1 MNRIITGKLRL
12 LGEFCLF
19 GALAG
24 IIFQL
29 LDEKFVDFKSIL
41 MGVPIG
47 FAYGIMEL
55 FVLSGFR
62 KSFLKIP
69 LILTIFLKAFIYLIV
84 IYFITG
90 TIGLLVGLSDGKQ
103 MEEWYQSLVD
113 KEQIILIIYILLFYI
128 SLSFYTHIN
137 LLLGE
142 GALLKFLLGK
152 YRKPSGEHR
161 IFMFLD
167 IKSST
172 TLAERLGLEDYY
184 SLLNDFFHEISEPVR
199 STNAEIYQYVGDEV
213 VLTWKTKE
221 GVDNSNCLKIF
232 FEIQEKVY
240 ANRKYYRAK
249 YGAIPEFKA
258 GLHIGEVI
266 SAQIGDIKREIVYNG
281 DVLNTSARIQEQCN
295 VFKRE
300 LLLSGMLLNQLD
312 IENEYTAE
320 KVDTIKLRGKESL
333 IDIYSLKQF

>member
-1 MNRIITGKLRL
+1 MNLRISSKLRL

-24 IIFQL
+24 IIYEL
-29 LDEKFVDFKSIL
+29 IDIKMVDYKALL
-41 MGVPIG
+41 MGIPIG
-47 FAYGIMEL
+47 FGYGIMEL
-55 FVLSGFR
+55 FVLSGFS
-62 KSFLKIP
+62 KKFMKMP
-69 LILTIFLKAFIYLIV
+69 LAITILLKAFIYLLV

-90 TIGLLVGLSDGKQ
+90 AVGLLVGLSEGKQ
-103 MEEWYQSLVD
+103 WEEWYQSLVGKD
-113 KEQIILIIYILLFYI
+113 QLILIIYILIFYI
-128 SLSFYTHIN
+128 LLAFYTHIN

-152 YRKPSGEHR
+152 YRKPTGEHR

-172 TLAERLGLEDYY
+172 TLAEKLGLEKYY

-213 VLTWKTKE
+213 VLTWKTRE
-221 GVDNSNCLKIF
+221 GIDNSNCLKIF

-240 ANRKYYRAK
+240 SNRKHYRKK
-249 YGAIPEFKA
+249 YGVMPEFKA
-258 GLHIGEVI
+258 GIHIGKVI

-300 LLLSGMLLNQLD
+300 LLISGILLKELN
-312 IENEYTAE
+312 IENEYSAE
-320 KVDTIKLRGKESL
+320 KVDTIKLRGKENAIEL
-333 IDIYSLKQF
+333 YSLVQF

>member
-12 LGEFCLF
+12 LLEFCLF
-19 GALAG
+19 GAFAG
-24 IIFQL
+24 IIYEL
-29 LDEKFVDFKSIL
+29 IDIKMVDYRALL
-41 MGVPIG
+41 MGIPIG
-47 FAYGIMEL
+47 FAYGIMDL
-55 FVLSGFR
+55 FVLSGYR
-62 KSFLKIP
+62 KNFLKIP

-84 IYFITG
+84 IYFVTG
-90 TIGLLVGLSDGKQ
+90 TIGLLVGLSEGKQ
-103 MEEWYQSLVD
+103 IEEWYQSLVD
-113 KEQIILIIYILLFYI
+113 KDQLILIIYILLFYI

-172 TLAERLGLEDYY
+172 TLAERLGLENYY

-199 STNAEIYQYVGDEV
+199 STNAEIYQYIGDEV

-221 GVDNSNCLKIF
+221 GIVDSNCLKIF
-232 FEIQEKVY
+232 FEIREKVY
-240 ANRKYYRAK
+240 ANRKYYRSK

-258 GLHIGEVI
+258 GVHIGEVI

-295 VFKRE
+295 VLKHE
-300 LLLSGMLLNQLD
+300 LLLSGNLLKKLD
-312 IENEYTAE
+312 IENEYIAE
-320 KVDTIKLRGKESL
+320 KLDTIKLRGKENL
-333 IDIYSLKQF
+333 IEIYSLKQF

>member
-29 LDEKFVDFKSIL
+29 IDTKIVDFRSIL

-69 LILTIFLKAFIYLIV
+69 LFLTIFLKAFIYLIV
-84 IYFITG
+84 IYFVTG
-90 TIGLLVGLSDGKQ
+90 TIVLLVGLSEGKQ
-103 MEEWYQSLVD
+103 MEDWYPAMVD
-113 KEQIILIIYILLFYI
+113 KEQLILIIYILLFYI

-142 GALLKFLLGK
+142 GALMKFLLGK

-172 TLAERLGLEDYY
+172 TLAERLGLENYY

-232 FEIQEKVY
+232 FEIQERVY
-240 ANRKYYRAK
+240 ANRKYYRK
-249 YGAIPEFKA
+249 RYGAIPEFKA
-258 GLHIGEVI
+258 GVHVGEVI

-281 DVLNTSARIQEQCN
+281 EIAAIRQPHTTGIA
-295 VFKRE
+295 
-300 LLLSGMLLNQLD
+300 
-312 IENEYTAE
+312 
-320 KVDTIKLRGKESL
+320 
-333 IDIYSLKQF
+333 

>member
-24 IIFQL
+24 IIYQL
-29 LDEKFVDFKSIL
+29 LRDGFVDFRAIL
-41 MGVPIG
+41 MGVTIG

-62 KSFLKIP
+62 KNFLKIP

-84 IYFITG
+84 IYVVTG
-90 TIGLLVGLSDGKQ
+90 TIGLLYGLSEGKQ
-103 MEEWYQSLVD
+103 IEEWYQSLVSND
-113 KEQIILIIYILLFYI
+113 QLILIIYILIFYI

-172 TLAERLGLEDYY
+172 TLAERLGLAQASAMRDRAVPVIYNAGGSGAEGTDGMSPYDKEVAQAMQ
-184 SLLNDFFHEISEPVR
+184 LLNINTFKS
-199 STNAEIYQYVGDEV
+199 
-213 VLTWKTKE
+213 L
-221 GVDNSNCLKIF
+221 GVDL
-232 FEIQEKVY
+232 
-240 ANRKYYRAK
+240 
-249 YGAIPEFKA
+249 
-258 GLHIGEVI
+258 
-266 SAQIGDIKREIVYNG
+266 
-281 DVLNTSARIQEQCN
+281 DV
-295 VFKRE
+295 
-300 LLLSGMLLNQLD
+300 
-312 IENEYTAE
+312 
-320 KVDTIKLRGKESL
+320 
-333 IDIYSLKQF
+333 

>member
-1 MNRIITGKLRL
+1 MNRAITGKLRL

-19 GALAG
+19 GAFAG
-24 IIFQL
+24 IMYQL
-29 LDEKFVDFKSIL
+29 VESRMVDYRSIL

-47 FAYGIMEL
+47 FAYGIMDL
-55 FVLSGFR
+55 FVLSGFS
-62 KSFLKIP
+62 KKFMKMP
-69 LILTIFLKAFIYLIV
+69 LALAILLKAFIYLFV

-90 TIGLLVGLSDGKQ
+90 GIGLLAGLSEGKQ

-113 KEQIILIIYILLFYI
+113 RDQLILIIYTLSFYILLA
-128 SLSFYTHIN
+128 FYTHIN

-172 TLAERLGLEDYY
+172 TLAEKLGLEKYY
-184 SLLNDFFHEISEPVR
+184 SFLNDFFHEISEPVR
-199 STNAEIYQYVGDEV
+199 LTNAEIYQYVGDEV
-213 VLTWKTKE
+213 VLTWKTKD
-221 GVDNSNCLKIF
+221 GIFDSNCLKIF

-240 ANRKYYRAK
+240 ANRKYYRSK

-258 GLHIGEVI
+258 GIHIGEVI

-295 VFKRE
+295 VLKRE
-300 LLLSGMLLNQLD
+300 LLLSGMLLNQLN
-312 IENEYTAE
+312 IENEYIAE
-320 KVDTIKLRGKESL
+320 KLDSIKLRGKESI